1 MPALASAKRCTT
13 THWRRSPSTASTAAS
28 SPGGTSSRSAT
39 VPRTPLR
46 RGGPPPPENARAP
59 APDPS
64 RPPPTPPRAARPLR
78 GEPFPAPLELGLPL
92 AKLADRSGEL
102 RPLARGAHR
111 VQAKGLEPFPVG
123 QGPPPERS
131 HLGLQRLHLSLPS
144 ALRGQELLQL
154 ALPGMP
160 VGVETAD
167 APLNQADFLFEPQV
181 FFAGC
186 ARGYVAR
193 RVVGRNGVG
202 ERETRRGPRVEV
214 RQAV

>member
-1 MPALASAKRCTT
+1 MRELLQDPAPRHFQSSARLGQTVRLA
-13 THWRRSPSTASTAAS
+13 
-28 SPGGTSSRSAT
+28 PGG
-39 VPRTPLR
+39 R
-46 RGGPPPPENARAP
+46 R
-59 APDPS
+59 
-64 RPPPTPPRAARPLR
+64 LL

-123 QGPPPERS
+123 QEPPPERS

-160 VGVETAD
+160 VGVETGD
-167 APLNQADFLFEPQV
+167 ALLNQADFLFEPQ
-181 FFAGC
+181 
-186 ARGYVAR
+186 
-193 RVVGRNGVG
+193 
-202 ERETRRGPRVEV
+202 
-214 RQAV
+214 